1 MKAKHTEEVLELK
14 SQNTSQPKLY
24 QRNKKTIGNQYY
36 SLRAWNLIYNSKLDE
51 PKDKLIQKS

>member
-1 MKAKHTEEVLELK
+1 ISLFSIFIKFSNKTSKNMKAKHTEEVLELK

-36 SLRAWNLIYNSKLDE
+36 SLRA
-51 PKDKLIQKS
+51 